1 MSLSLR
7 AKKQHLDCSMDGRS
21 KTYNNT
27 SGHNFRNPT
36 KTLPVDKSD
45 CSRNCEFISGD
56 STHSSIS
63 FTGQLHDYD
72 MGGWENQIHPGKDH
86 YQGCLCKEMTNRNLT
101 DVCNCQY
108 LHSCSTYNC
117 CDCFCISSWTLIS
130 IV

>member
-1 MSLSLR
+1 MSLFLCGQ
-7 AKKQHLDCSMDGRS
+7 K
-21 KTYNNT
+21 NNT
-27 SGHNFRNPT
+27 GTVRWTDGVRPITTPAGTIFGIQLKPSS
-36 KTLPVDKSD
+36 SD

-63 FTGQLHDYD
+63 CTGQLYDYD
-72 MGGWENQIHPGKDH
+72 MGGWENQIHPGMDH